1 MNNQPSRS
9 RRTRK
14 ADQPKTGRSLI
25 IGTVVLI
32 ALVGGVVLWNQKS
45 KQKTAQSEQQIT
57 KQNKKEKAQE
67 KIVKA
72 LKGDFSDDKKYK
84 APKKRKVIRVEGIK
98 NIMELVDGEYKFD
111 KVDTSN
117 WKTYRNE
124 DIGIEMKIPSDWVC
138 TEDKVTK
145 LIAVDKKYS
154 RVCLAKNALK
164 NKNIYKAINESDTF
178 FIYVDK
184 DPVLDFNVKW
194 DILDY
199 TDSDKNTKLY
209 IANIDNAKKLLSIN
223 KKHIIIKTDIKSEEF
238 TFRLDRKT
246 NKSKQ
251 IFDGIMQTLKFI
263 N

>member
-1 MNNQPSRS
+1 MTKKN
-9 RRTRK
+9 
-14 ADQPKTGRSLI
+14 LI
-25 IGTVVLI
+25 IGIVVLI

-45 KQKTAQSEQQIT
+45 KQNTNQAEQQVI
-57 KQNKKEKAQE
+57 KQNKKEKVQK
-67 KIVKA
+67 KIIKA
-72 LKGDFSDDKKYK
+72 LNGDFSDDKKYK
-84 APKKRKVIRVEGIK
+84 TPKKRKIIRVEDVK

-124 DIGIEMKIPSDWVC
+124 DIGIEMKIPGDWVC

-154 RVCLAKNALK
+154 RVCLTKNALK
-164 NKNIYKAINESDTF
+164 NKNIYKAINENDAF
-178 FIYVDK
+178 FMYVDK

-223 KKHIIIKTDIKSEEF
+223 KKYIIIKTDIKGEEF
-238 TFRLDRKT
+238 TFRLNRKT
-246 NKSKQ
+246 SKSKQ